1 MMTTIDEEMDID
13 GDKDAEDGH
22 DGDNGGGGG
31 GGGGGGIGGDGDGDD
46 DDDGGG
52 GGAGAGAGAAAGD
65 KPPPPPPIPKGLP
78 CSPPL
83 SLTAD
88 TDAATRLCMFPLCH
102 QFMTAGLVTSGDA
115 KGSSDSSGILPHQT
129 HRPPAW
135 FGLPRVSAIAGHVV
149 TSKPDGKLSVLGRS
163 VCRLL
168 LLLVVVVVVVVLL
181 LLLLMMMLTSAWNV
195 RA

>member
-13 GDKDAEDGH
+13 CDKDAEDGH

-31 GGGGGGIGGDGDGDD
+31 GGGIGGDGDGDD
-46 DDDGGG
+46 DDDDGGG
-52 GGAGAGAGAAAGD
+52 VGAGAGGAAAAGD
-65 KPPPPPPIPKGLP
+65 NPPPPPPIPKGLP

-115 KGSSDSSGILPHQT
+115 KGSSDSSGTLPHQT

-135 FGLPRVSAIAGHVV
+135 FGLPRVSAIAGYVL

-163 VCRLL
+163 VCRWLL
-168 LLLVVVVVVVVLL
+168 LLVVVVVVVLL
-181 LLLLMMMLTSAWNV
+181 LLLLLLLLMLTSAWNV